1 MCVWRGGWGE
11 GEVAFALSISV
22 AAIGNHFAFRNQLT
36 SRASV
41 VHLDLNVHLGML
53 QRWQLLR
60 AFVATISTSL
70 FLKFYPQYLFLSFS
84 LSAGG
89 R

>member
-1 MCVWRGGWGE
+1 MGGGGGGGRVCVCGGGGWGE
-11 GEVAFALSISV
+11 GDVAFALSISV

-60 AFVATISTSL
+60 AFVATISTPST
-70 FLKFYPQYLFLSFS
+70 
-84 LSAGG
+84 
-89 R
+89 